1 MPRIAYLGPEGTFT
15 EAALLQDLG
24 AAVWSPATARR
35 TASRRSRPRAPPAAL
50 AAVRSGDAD
59 YACVPIENSIEGSVL
74 PTLDSLAT
82 GTPLQIFAEL
92 TLDVAF
98 TIVVRPGTPAADVAT
113 VAAFPVAAAQVRHWL
128 TADTCPSAQ
137 VVPANSNAAAAHDV
151 ANGRADAGV
160 STALAAERYGLTALA
175 ADVVDEPN
183 ARTRFVLA
191 GPPGPPPGRT
201 GADRTSVVLR
211 LDNVPGALVSAL
223 TEFAI
228 RDIDLTRI
236 ESRPT
241 RTELGT
247 YIFFLDCVG
256 HIDDDAVAE
265 ALKALHRR
273 CADVR
278 YLGSWPTGS
287 AAGAVPPRLDEASR
301 WLTQADGSGESR
313 ERSAGAGPARTV
325 ARQRRP
331 STRHPAARGG
341 ADRPRPRP
349 GPRLRPRPGRTA
361 PAMIAHSVAVRAAAD
376 RRRDRRRARRWTPTN
391 SRASTRFRSVISR
404 TATTTRR
411 SSEFNTIYQRWH
423 EGDLDVPLPGGETGH
438 EVLDRYVPV
447 LTQLRMRYLDD
458 DAWHGDIVVVSHGA
472 AIRLVS
478 AVLAG
483 VDGSFALDHHLAN
496 TESVVLSPITDG
508 RWSCVQWAT
517 LTPPFYPEPDVHP
530 VEDALQS
537 ADPMG

>member
-15 EAALLQDLG
+15 EAALRRMAAEGLVPGDGASGNLTPVPTESTA
-24 AAVWSPATARR
+24 AAV
-35 TASRRSRPRAPPAAL
+35 
-50 AAVRSGDAD
+50 AAVRSHDAD

-82 GTPLQIFAEL
+82 GSPLQIFAEL

-98 TIVVRPGTPAADVAT
+98 TIVVRSGIAAADVRT

-128 TADTCPSAQ
+128 AVNLPGAQ
-137 VVPANSNAAAAHDV
+137 LVPANSNAAAAEDV

-160 STALAAERYGLTALA
+160 STALAAERYGLAALA
-175 ADVVDEPN
+175 TGVVDEPN

-191 GPPGPPPGRT
+191 GPPAAPPGRT

-287 AAGAVPPRLDEASR
+287 AAGAAPPQLDEASR
-301 WLTQADGSGESR
+301 WLAQVRDPKPSSDE
-313 ERSAGAGPARTV
+313 GAG
-325 ARQRRP
+325 
-331 STRHPAARGG
+331 
-341 ADRPRPRP
+341 
-349 GPRLRPRPGRTA
+349 L
-361 PAMIAHSVAVRAAAD
+361 
-376 RRRDRRRARRWTPTN
+376 
-391 SRASTRFRSVISR
+391 
-404 TATTTRR
+404 
-411 SSEFNTIYQRWH
+411 
-423 EGDLDVPLPGGETGH
+423 
-438 EVLDRYVPV
+438 
-447 LTQLRMRYLDD
+447 
-458 DAWHGDIVVVSHGA
+458 
-472 AIRLVS
+472 
-478 AVLAG
+478 
-483 VDGSFALDHHLAN
+483 
-496 TESVVLSPITDG
+496 
-508 RWSCVQWAT
+508 
-517 LTPPFYPEPDVHP
+517 
-530 VEDALQS
+530 
-537 ADPMG
+537 